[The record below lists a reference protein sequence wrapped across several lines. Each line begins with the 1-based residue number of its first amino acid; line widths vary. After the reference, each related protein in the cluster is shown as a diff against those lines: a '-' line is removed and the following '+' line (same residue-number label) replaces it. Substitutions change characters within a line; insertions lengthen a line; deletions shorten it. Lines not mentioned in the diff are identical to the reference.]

1 MGGMMGTAG
10 TSEVWII
17 LWIILGAVLLAAGI
31 MVALVLTTRHRA
43 ERALVS
49 GAELPGVRDAQ
60 AALRLRYANGDISRE
75 EYLQGKV
82 ELED

>member
-31 MVALVLTTRHRA
+31 MVALVLTTA
-43 ERALVS
+43 
-49 GAELPGVRDAQ
+49 
-60 AALRLRYANGDISRE
+60 AALCERG
-75 EYLQGKV
+75 YLPRGVPAGKS
-82 ELED
+82 